1 MVVRWCIQ
9 RVDDCGCFLLR
20 LGIRTSKLW
29 MTGLITGHH
38 VLPGLH
44 STIVQFPPF
53 LLVDH
58 PRLIFRGNH
67 FWDWRDCW
75 SNPHPGLG
83 PTNRPSPPPSSP
95 PVGWVGSN
103 NNTLHPVTSHQDGL
117 RSLFPSITNLATS
130 PSFIYLTSGGR
141 LRHSLHRVSCW
152 VSQCRVQRLCLS
164 VITPSLSQ
172 LLRITVNLTNTS
184 RYEVFDLAS
193 GRAQL
198 VDSACL
204 IRQESL
210 KERQK
215 SSVRSSSV
223 CGCALTPSQCD

>member
-1 MVVRWCIQ
+1 MFCLVFIQ
-9 RVDDCGCFLLR
+9 QLSSF
-20 LGIRTSKLW
+20 
-29 MTGLITGHH
+29 HH
-38 VLPGLH
+38 SCSSFTHDWSFAEIIFEIGV
-44 STIVQFPPF
+44 IVGATLTQ
-53 LLVDH
+53 V
-58 PRLIFRGNH
+58 
-67 FWDWRDCW
+67 WDRQ
-75 SNPHPGLG
+75 
-83 PTNRPSPPPSSP
+83 TAPSSP

-130 PSFIYLTSGGR
+130 SSFIYLTSGGR

-152 VSQCRVQRLCLS
+152 VSQCGVQRLCLS
-164 VITPSLSQ
+164 VIIPSLSQ